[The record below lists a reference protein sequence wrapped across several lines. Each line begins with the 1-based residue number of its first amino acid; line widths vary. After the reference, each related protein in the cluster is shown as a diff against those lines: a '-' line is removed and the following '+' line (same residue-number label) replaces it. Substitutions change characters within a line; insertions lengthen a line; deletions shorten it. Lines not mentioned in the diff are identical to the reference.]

1 MSTIIA
7 SNVSDGT
14 LSIPTT
20 YVTNGSAK
28 AWVNFNGTGTIA
40 ARDSLNLS
48 SLTDNGTGDYTVN
61 FSSAFNA
68 TNFSNT
74 FEGFSSPGAGG
85 TSGLF
90 VVELGAGATTF
101 SRTTS
106 STRAVSIN
114 ANGFNLN
121 DCFSYNA
128 LVHGDLA

>member
-61 FSSAFNA
+61 FSSAMGNA
-68 TNFSNT
+68 SYFVGGSCSLGSTPANS
-74 FEGFSSPGAGG
+74 AGVVAESM
-85 TSGLF
+85 SGS
-90 VVELGAGATTF
+90 TTY
-101 SRTTS
+101 SLKTTS
-106 STRAVSIN
+106 AIN
-114 ANGFNLN
+114 IVTGDNNTDNIFDAFTANV
-121 DCFSYNA
+121 
-128 LVHGDLA
+128 LVQGDLA